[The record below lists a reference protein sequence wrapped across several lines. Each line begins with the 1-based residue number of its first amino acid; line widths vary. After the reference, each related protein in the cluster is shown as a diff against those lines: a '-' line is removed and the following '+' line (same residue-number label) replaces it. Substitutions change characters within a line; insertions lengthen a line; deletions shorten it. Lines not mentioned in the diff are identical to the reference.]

1 MQGIGFVGAAMM
13 SVLADA
19 KNDKNKYLYNL
30 IGVDLNNKIG
40 KERIN
45 NINLGMFPFETEDKR
60 IINSLSLAHK
70 QKRLFATHNT
80 KYFSKANI
88 IIIDTHL
95 DLKEFNKDIK
105 KKVALF

>member
-1 MQGIGFVGAAMM
+1 MKKTICVQGIGFVGVAMM

-45 NINLGMFPFETEDKR
+45 NINLGMF
-60 IINSLSLAHK
+60 L
-70 QKRLFATHNT
+70 
-80 KYFSKANI
+80 
-88 IIIDTHL
+88 
-95 DLKEFNKDIK
+95 
-105 KKVALF
+105 